1 MFIRSAPKITGDKA
15 ISELNVVT
23 INGVDQWIYIRGKNR
38 NKPILLMLHGGPGTG
53 QIGFIRKF
61 QMELE
66 QHFVVVQWDQR
77 GSGLSY
83 SKKYHLSR

>member
-1 MFIRSAPKITGDKA
+1 MFIRNAPKIKGANA
-15 ISELNVVT
+15 ISELKAVT
-23 INGVDQWIYIRGKNR
+23 IGNIEQWIYIRGENR
-38 NKPILLMLHGGPGTG
+38 DHPILFMIHGGPGTG

-61 QMELE
+61 QTELE

-83 SKKYHLSR
+83 SKKYHRNR